1 MCFNSLFFSAF
12 PLLGQESRALVEYE
26 KKKMMMK
33 KPIYKASFYTLG
45 CRLNQAET
53 SLISNTFKER
63 NYEIVEYGQPT
74 DVCVINTC
82 TVTEQAD
89 AKCRQLVR
97 QVLKRSPDAFVA
109 VVGCYAQMG
118 AEALR
123 RIEGID
129 LIVGTEEKMAV
140 ADFIDIPQK
149 LPEPIIRRSKISKTP
164 FTISSVGNYEH
175 ATRANLKV
183 QDGCDFMCTFCVI
196 PFARGRSRSRAF
208 WDIQREA
215 IQLVARGHKEL
226 VLSGVNIGT
235 YEFEGKTVLD
245 IVKMLETIDG
255 LERIRI
261 SSIEPTT
268 ISIEL
273 VEHMAESEKLCSHFH
288 IPLQSGDDSVLAN
301 MRRLYNV
308 AEYVK
313 FLEMIANR
321 IPDVCLGTDVMV
333 GFPGEGEAE
342 FANTHRLLERLPF
355 AYFHVFPFSER
366 KGTAAVKIEDKIEVH
381 TKKERSEI
389 LRNLS
394 REKKTHFYQQQLGKS
409 VKVLM
414 EEQNEPGWFQGFT
427 DNYVKVGVPT
437 DCDLSNEFVEV
448 ELKEISQKNLAIGEI
463 LNTY

>member
-1 MCFNSLFFSAF
+1 MI
-12 PLLGQESRALVEYE
+12 V
-26 KKKMMMK
+26 K
-33 KPIYKASFYTLG
+33 KPNYKASFYTLG

-118 AEALR
+118 AEALKE
-123 RIEGID
+123 IEGID
-129 LIVGTEEKMAV
+129 LIVGTEEKLAV

-149 LPEPIIRRSKISKTP
+149 LPEPIIRKSKISKTP
-164 FTISSVGNYEH
+164 FTISSVGNYEN

-196 PFARGRSRSRAF
+196 PFARGRGRSRAF

-215 IQLVARGHKEL
+215 IQLVERGHKEL

-268 ISIEL
+268 IPIEL
-273 VEHMAESEKLCSHFH
+273 VEHMADSEKLCSHFH
-288 IPLQSGDDSVLAN
+288 IPIQSGDDSVLSN

-308 AEYVK
+308 AEYVE
-313 FLEMIANR
+313 FVEMVANL
-321 IPDVCLGTDVMV
+321 IPDVCLGADVMV

-342 FANTHRLLERLPF
+342 FANTHQLLKHLPF

-366 KGTAAVKIEDKIEVH
+366 EGTTAVKMKGKVEAQV
-381 TKKERSEI
+381 KKERSEI
-389 LRNLS
+389 LRKLS
-394 REKKTHFYQQQLGKS
+394 SEKKTHFYKQQVGKS

-414 EEQNEPGWFQGFT
+414 EEQNESGLFQGFT
-427 DNYVKVGVPT
+427 ENYVKVVVST
-437 DCDLSNEFVEV
+437 ESDLSNEFVEV
-448 ELKEISQKNLAIGEI
+448 ELTEISQRNLVIGEI
-463 LNTY
+463 LNN

>member
-1 MCFNSLFFSAF
+1 MI
-12 PLLGQESRALVEYE
+12 V
-26 KKKMMMK
+26 K
-33 KPIYKASFYTLG
+33 KPNYKASFYTLG

-129 LIVGTEEKMAV
+129 LIVGTEEKLAV

-149 LPEPIIRRSKISKTP
+149 LPEPIIRNSKISKTP
-164 FTISSVGNYEH
+164 FTISSVGNYEN

-196 PFARGRSRSRAF
+196 PFARGRGRSRAF

-215 IQLVARGHKEL
+215 IQLVERGHKEL

-268 ISIEL
+268 IPIEL
-273 VEHMAESEKLCSHFH
+273 VEHMADSEKLCSHFH
-288 IPLQSGDDSVLAN
+288 IPIQSGDDSVLSN

-308 AEYVK
+308 AEYAEFV
-313 FLEMIANR
+313 EMVANL

-342 FANTHRLLERLPF
+342 FANTRRLLKQLPF

-366 KGTAAVKIEDKIEVH
+366 EGTAAVKMKDKVEAQA
-381 TKKERSEI
+381 KKERSEI
-389 LRNLS
+389 LRKLS
-394 REKKTHFYQQQLGKS
+394 GEKKAHFYKQQVGKT
-409 VKVLM
+409 VNVLM
-414 EEQNEPGWFQGFT
+414 EEQDESGLFQGFT

-437 DCDLSNEFVEV
+437 ESDLSNEFVVV
-448 ELKEISQKNLAIGEI
+448 ELKEINQRNLAIGEI
-463 LNTY
+463 LNN

>member
-1 MCFNSLFFSAF
+1 MITKQPN
-12 PLLGQESRALVEYE
+12 
-26 KKKMMMK
+26 
-33 KPIYKASFYTLG
+33 YKASFYTLG

-63 NYEIVEYGQPT
+63 NYEIVDYGQPT

-123 RIEGID
+123 EIEGID
-129 LIVGTEEKMAV
+129 LIIGTEEKMEV
-140 ADFIDIPQK
+140 ASFIDVPQK
-149 LPEPIIRRSKISKTP
+149 LPEAVIRKSKISKTP
-164 FTISSVGNYEH
+164 FTISSIGNYEN

-196 PFARGRSRSRAF
+196 PFARGRGRSRAF

-215 IQLVARGHKEL
+215 IQLIERGHKEL

-235 YEFEGKTVLD
+235 YDFEGKTVLD

-268 ISIEL
+268 IPIEL
-273 VEHMAESEKLCSHFH
+273 VDHMADSGKLCNHFH
-288 IPLQSGDDSVLAN
+288 IPIQSGDDAVLSN
-301 MRRLYNV
+301 MRRLYAV
-308 AEYVK
+308 AEYAK
-313 FLEMIANR
+313 FVEMVANR
-321 IPDVCLGTDVMV
+321 IPEICLGTDVMV
-333 GFPGEGEAE
+333 GFPGESDSA
-342 FANTHRLLERLPF
+342 FSNTHRVLQELPL

-366 KGTAAVKIEDKIEVH
+366 EGTSAVKMANSVDSQI
-381 TKKERSEI
+381 KKERSEI
-389 LRNLS
+389 LRRLS
-394 REKKTHFYQQQLGKS
+394 SGKKRHFYKQQVGKT
-409 VKVLM
+409 VNVLM
-414 EEQNEPGWFQGFT
+414 EEQNECGLFQGFT

-437 DCDLSNEFVEV
+437 KSDLSNEFIDV
-448 ELKEISQKNLAIGEI
+448 ELKEVSERNLAIGKI
-463 LNTY
+463 LNH

>member
-1 MCFNSLFFSAF
+1 MWKI
-12 PLLGQESRALVEYE
+12 LLSKRVILTFHKQ
-26 KKKMMMK
+26 MTQ
-33 KPIYKASFYTLG
+33 PNYKASFYTLG

-53 SLISNTFKER
+53 ALISDTFKEKGYR
-63 NYEIVEYGQPT
+63 IVEYGEPT
-74 DVCVINTC
+74 DICVINTC

-109 VVGCYAQMG
+109 VIGCYAQMG
-118 AEALR
+118 SEALR
-123 RIEGID
+123 KIEGID

-149 LPEPIIRRSKISKTP
+149 LPEPIVRKSKISKTP
-164 FTISSVGNYEH
+164 FTISSVGNYEN

-196 PFARGRSRSRAF
+196 PFARGRGRSRAF

-215 IQLVARGHKEL
+215 IQLVERGHKEL

-268 ISIEL
+268 IPMEL
-273 VEHMAESEKLCSHFH
+273 VDYMAESEKLCNHFH
-288 IPLQSGDDSVLAN
+288 IPLQSGDDSVLSN

-308 AEYVK
+308 AEYVE
-313 FLEMIANR
+313 FVEMVANL

-342 FANTHRLLERLPF
+342 FANTRRLLKQLPF

-366 KGTAAVKIEDKIEVH
+366 ECTAAVKMKDKVEAQA
-381 TKKERSEI
+381 KKERSEI
-389 LRNLS
+389 LRKLS
-394 REKKTHFYQQQLGKS
+394 SEKKTHFYKQQIGKS

-414 EEQNEPGWFQGFT
+414 EEQNESGLFQGFT
-427 DNYVKVGVPT
+427 ENYVKVGVRSKS
-437 DCDLSNEFVEV
+437 DLSNEFVEV
-448 ELKEISQKNLAIGEI
+448 ELKEVSQRNLAIGEI
-463 LNTY
+463 LK